1 MTRPARLRYP
11 TLWLPVPLAWLR
23 PLADP
28 DRIAAIR
35 CGFEELEL
43 VLCDGGAVD
52 LIAGRRGLRRLV
64 GIVAP
69 IVRVR
74 APVRVG
80 PILFVPVE
88 SHVRG
93 ALYTV
98 DALLAGAGPVR

>member
-1 MTRPARLRYP
+1 MSRPARLRYP

-23 PLADP
+23 RLADP
-28 DRIAAIR
+28 DRIIAIR

-43 VLCDGGAVD
+43 VLRDGGAVD
-52 LIAGRRGLRRLV
+52 LIARRRALRRLV

-69 IVRVR
+69 IIRVR

-80 PILFVPVE
+80 PVLPVPVE

-93 ALYTV
+93 ALYSV
-98 DALLAGAGPVR
+98 DALLAGAGR